1 MKRILTTALLASAV
15 VFVLGMATPSVAQQS
30 HMRANGA
37 MNQQA
42 YQRDQVSRHAAAQ
55 HDGSAHYG
63 YGAYAY
69 APAAAPYGGC
79 ATEGTYGQGLDVSA
93 CGGE

>member
-1 MKRILTTALLASAV
+1 MKRMITYAAMASVAGVLALGTATPGQAKQGRNTTAKTTAKMTDYGAR
-15 VFVLGMATPSVAQQS
+15 GPAYA
-30 HMRANGA
+30 RAG
-37 MNQQA
+37 
-42 YQRDQVSRHAAAQ
+42 QRTYAR
-55 HDGSAHYG
+55 G

-69 APAAAPYGGC
+69 APAASPYGGC